1 VNEQTTFEKPSTSRP
16 SMAPTRFPHAFVS
29 FGSASD
35 SSPVDAFLKQR
46 PDARWVLLGQHA
58 VQSEMQLWTA
68 WVQASRNE
76 LRSSMVARSIDA
88 EFLRYLAGTHH
99 ISEAFSRAG
108 IQAGDEGAWVVHL
121 PQADGVANDQGHL
134 QPTAREDEAFNTT
147 LSSLVNGL
155 QWSLESRSSKPS
167 IEGMSKLGIDV
178 EGWDEGRL
186 GDALLAHILMA
197 DDQSSS
203 HR

>member
-1 VNEQTTFEKPSTSRP
+1 
-16 SMAPTRFPHAFVS
+16 
-29 FGSASD
+29 
-35 SSPVDAFLKQR
+35 
-46 PDARWVLLGQHA
+46 
-58 VQSEMQLWTA
+58 
-68 WVQASRNE
+68 
-76 LRSSMVARSIDA
+76 MVARSIDA

-178 EGWDEGRL
+178 EGWDEARL